1 MSSLKRDGEVRL
13 NENPISNDPDVG
25 VVDLLPADQQM
36 MDELAFNRSLLEQ
49 YKHAVD
55 ISSIVSKTDPYGVI
69 TYVNDQF
76 CRVSGYSREELVGAT
91 HRLIRHPD
99 NDPLLFQDMWQ
110 TIRGR
115 KIWQGVIKNQRKDG
129 TPYFVDS
136 VILPILDPD
145 KRITEF
151 MSIRTD
157 VTDLI
162 EQKSVIQRQFTD
174 PLTGLPN
181 RPKLI
186 SDLSE
191 LGDDASCL
199 LIDVCD
205 FSEINEYHGYQVG
218 DRLLKALALM
228 MSRLIRSDNVLYH
241 MGGDQF
247 AVVSPQ
253 SLNTEQLDYMCAELE
268 RRIAQYPVAV
278 GELKFPISVVIGAA
292 CGGNAFIEADIALHS
307 AQEKERG
314 YEIYSPGSRLTKRI
328 EDNISWVGRIRDAIR
343 HDRIEVYVQPIIDA
357 LTGRVEKYECLMR
370 LRDDDGNLHS
380 PYAFLEAAKR
390 ARLYESLMQI
400 MIFKAFNHFS
410 DRDDD
415 FSINLTARDI
425 YNSDTVA
432 MLLDKAQEYDVAKRL
447 IIEIV
452 ESEGIENYEKV
463 LDFIDRAKKIGC
475 RIAVDD
481 FGSGYSNFEYLLK
494 LDIDYIKVDGSLIKH
509 LDSDANTQMLS
520 DMIVSFGRK
529 MGAETVAEFVHNE
542 EVKQTAI
549 VLGFDYL
556 QGYHTGKPMAL
567 DEI

>member
-1 MSSLKRDGEVRL
+1 MSSLKSDSEARL
-13 NENPISNDPDVG
+13 NERAANSQVCEENNSSQT
-25 VVDLLPADQQM
+25 DQLM
-36 MDELAFNRSLLEQ
+36 MDELAFHRSLLEQ
-49 YKHAVD
+49 YKRAVD

-76 CRVSGYSREELVGAT
+76 CKVSGYSREELVGAT

-99 NDPLLFQDMWQ
+99 NDPLLFRDMWQ
-110 TIRGR
+110 TIRTR
-115 KIWQGVIKNQRKDG
+115 QSWQGVIKNQRKDG
-129 TPYFVDS
+129 SAYYVDS
-136 VILPILDPD
+136 LILPILDPD
-145 KRITEF
+145 GKIAEF

-162 EQKSVIQRQFTD
+162 EQKSIIQRQYTD
-174 PLTGLPN
+174 PLTGFPN
-181 RPKLI
+181 RQKLTD
-186 SDLSE
+186 DLAKMGE
-191 LGDDASCL
+191 ATCL
-199 LIDVCD
+199 LVDVCD

-218 DRLLKALALM
+218 DRLLKALALTL
-228 MSRLIRSDNVLYH
+228 SRLIHSDSVLYH
-241 MGGDQF
+241 LGGDQF
-247 AVVSPQ
+247 AVLTERN
-253 SLNTEQLDYMCAELE
+253 LNTEQLAYTCKELA
-268 RRIAQYPVAV
+268 RRIAQHPVVV
-278 GELKFPISVVIGAA
+278 GDLQFPISVVIGAA
-292 CGGNAFIEADIALHS
+292 CGANAFIEADIGLHS
-307 AQEKERG
+307 AQEKELS

-328 EDNISWVGRIRDAIR
+328 EDNISWVGRIRDAIK
-343 HDRIEVYVQPIIDA
+343 HDRVEVYAQPIIDA
-357 LTGRVEKYECLMR
+357 LTGHVEKYECLMR
-370 LRDDDGNLHS
+370 LRDDKGNLHS

-400 MIFKAFNHFS
+400 LIYKAFRYFS
-410 DRDDD
+410 HRDED

-425 YNSDTVA
+425 YNSDTVG
-432 MLLDKAQEYDVAKRL
+432 MLLEKALEFGVAERL

-463 LDFIDRAKKIGC
+463 HDFIDRAKKIGC

-509 LDSDANTQMLS
+509 LDSDVNTQMLS

-529 MGAETVAEFVHNE
+529 MGAETVAEFVHSE

-556 QGYHTGKPMAL
+556 QGYYTGKPMAL

>member
-1 MSSLKRDGEVRL
+1 MSSLKSDSEVRL
-13 NENPISNDPDVG
+13 NESHVDSDVSAEHS
-25 VVDLLPADQQM
+25 PSPTDQLM

-55 ISSIVSKTDPYGVI
+55 ISSIVSKTDPYGII

-76 CRVSGYSREELVGAT
+76 CKVSGYSREELVGAT
-91 HRLIRHPD
+91 HRLIRHPE
-99 NDPLLFQDMWQ
+99 NDPLLFRDMWQ
-110 TIRGR
+110 TIRNR
-115 KIWQGVIKNQRKDG
+115 QSWQGVIKNQCKDG
-129 TPYFVDS
+129 STYYVDS
-136 VILPILDPD
+136 LILPVLDPD
-145 KRITEF
+145 GKIAEF

-162 EQKSVIQRQFTD
+162 EQQSVIQRQYTD

-181 RPKLI
+181 RQKLTD
-186 SDLSE
+186 DLTE
-191 LGDDASCL
+191 MDDVTCL

-218 DRLLKALALM
+218 DRLLKALARM
-228 MSRLIRSDNVLYH
+228 MSRLIRSDSVLYH
-241 MGGDQF
+241 LGGDQF
-247 AVVSPQ
+247 AVLTRQ
-253 SLNTEQLDYMCAELE
+253 SLNTEQLAYMCKELA
-268 RRIAQYPVAV
+268 RRIAQYPVGV
-278 GELKFPISVVIGAA
+278 GELKFPVSVVIGAA
-292 CGGNAFIEADIALHS
+292 CGDNAFIEADIALHS
-307 AQEKERG
+307 AQEKERS

-357 LTGRVEKYECLMR
+357 LTGHIEKYECLMR
-370 LRDDDGNLHS
+370 LRDDEGNLHS

-390 ARLYESLMQI
+390 ARLYENLMQI
-400 MIFKAFNHFS
+400 VIYKAFRHFS
-410 DRDDD
+410 ERDDD

-425 YNSDTVA
+425 YNSETVA
-432 MLLDKAQEYDVAKRL
+432 MLLDQAQQYGVAERL

-509 LDSDANTQMLS
+509 LDSDTNTQMLS

-529 MGAETVAEFVHNE
+529 MGAETVAEFVHSE
-542 EVKQTAI
+542 EVKQSAI

-556 QGYHTGKPMAL
+556 QGYHTGKPMSL

>member
-1 MSSLKRDGEVRL
+1 MSSLKSDGEIRL
-13 NENPISNDPDVG
+13 KESPVNVAVSEGEQSASPT
-25 VVDLLPADQQM
+25 DQLM
-36 MDELAFNRSLLEQ
+36 MDELAFHRSLLEQ
-49 YKHAVD
+49 YKRAVD

-76 CRVSGYSREELVGAT
+76 CNVSGYSRDELVGAT

-99 NDPLLFQDMWQ
+99 NDPLLFRDMWQ
-110 TIRGR
+110 TIRTR
-115 KIWQGVIKNQRKDG
+115 QSWQGVIKNQRKDG
-129 TPYFVDS
+129 SAYYVDS
-136 VILPILDPD
+136 LILPVLDPD
-145 KRITEF
+145 GKIAEF

-162 EQKSVIQRQFTD
+162 EQQSIIQRQYTD
-174 PLTGLPN
+174 PLTGFPN
-181 RPKLI
+181 RQKLMD
-186 SDLSE
+186 DLAE
-191 LGDDASCL
+191 TDAVTCL
-199 LIDVCD
+199 LVDVCD

-228 MSRLIRSDNVLYH
+228 MSRLIHKDSVLYH
-241 MGGDQF
+241 LGGDQF
-247 AVVSPQ
+247 AVLIKQ
-253 SLNTEQLDYMCAELE
+253 NLNTEQLADMCKEMA
-268 RRIAQYPVAV
+268 RRIAECPVVV
-278 GELKFPISVVIGAA
+278 GELQFPISVVIGAA
-292 CGGNAFIEADIALHS
+292 SGANAFIEADIGLHS
-307 AQEKERG
+307 AQEKERT
-314 YEIYSPGSRLTKRI
+314 YEVYSPGSRLTKRI
-328 EDNISWVGRIRDAIR
+328 EDNISWVRRIRDAIQ
-343 HDRIEVYVQPIIDA
+343 HDRVEVYVQPIIDA
-357 LTGRVEKYECLMR
+357 LTGHVEKYECLMR
-370 LRDDDGNLHS
+370 LRDDEGNLHS

-400 MIFKAFNHFS
+400 LIYKAFHYFS
-410 DRDDD
+410 GREED

-432 MLLDKAQEYDVAKRL
+432 MLLDKALEFGVADRL

-529 MGAETVAEFVHNE
+529 MGAETVAEFVHSE
-542 EVKQTAI
+542 EVKQSAI

-556 QGYHTGKPMAL
+556 QGYHTGKPMSL

>member
-1 MSSLKRDGEVRL
+1 MSSLKSDSEVRL
-13 NENPISNDPDVG
+13 NEGPVISDVSEEHS
-25 VVDLLPADQQM
+25 VSSTDQLM

-76 CRVSGYSREELVGAT
+76 CKVSGYSREELVGAT

-99 NDPLLFQDMWQ
+99 NDPLLFRDMWQ
-110 TIRGR
+110 TIRSR
-115 KIWQGVIKNQRKDG
+115 QSWQGVIKNQRKDG
-129 TPYFVDS
+129 STYYVES
-136 VILPILDPD
+136 LILPVLDPD
-145 KRITEF
+145 EKITEF

-162 EQKSVIQRQFTD
+162 EQQSVIQRQYTD

-181 RPKLI
+181 RQKLTD
-186 SDLSE
+186 DLTE
-191 LGDDASCL
+191 MDEVTCL

-205 FSEINEYHGYQVG
+205 FSEINEYHGYEVG

-228 MSRLIRSDNVLYH
+228 MSRLIRSDSVLYH
-241 MGGDQF
+241 LGGDQF
-247 AVVSPQ
+247 AVLTRQ
-253 SLNTEQLDYMCAELE
+253 SLNSDQLAYMCKELAG
-268 RRIAQYPVAV
+268 RIAQYPVGV

-292 CGGNAFIEADIALHS
+292 CGANALIEADIALHS
-307 AQEKERG
+307 AQEKERT

-357 LTGRVEKYECLMR
+357 LTGHVEKYECLMR
-370 LRDDDGNLHS
+370 LRDDEGNLHS

-390 ARLYESLMQI
+390 ARLYENLMQI
-400 MIFKAFNHFS
+400 VIYKAFRHFS
-410 DRDDD
+410 ERDDD

-425 YNSDTVA
+425 YNSETVA
-432 MLLDKAQEYDVAKRL
+432 MLLDKALEYGVAERL

-509 LDSDANTQMLS
+509 LDSDSNTQMLS

-529 MGAETVAEFVHNE
+529 MGAETVAEFVHSE

-556 QGYHTGKPMAL
+556 QGYHTGKPMSL

>member
-1 MSSLKRDGEVRL
+1 MSSLKSDGEIRL
-13 NENPISNDPDVG
+13 KESPVNVDVSEG
-25 VVDLLPADQQM
+25 ESSTSPTDQLM
-36 MDELAFNRSLLEQ
+36 MEELAFHRSLLEQ

-76 CRVSGYSREELVGAT
+76 CKVSGYSRNELVGAT

-99 NDPLLFQDMWQ
+99 NDPLLFRDMWQ
-110 TIRGR
+110 TIRTR
-115 KIWQGVIKNQRKDG
+115 QSWQGVIKNQRKDG
-129 TPYFVDS
+129 SAYYVDS
-136 VILPILDPD
+136 LILPVLDPD
-145 KRITEF
+145 GKIAEF

-162 EQKSVIQRQFTD
+162 EQKSIIQRQYTD
-174 PLTGLPN
+174 PLTGFPN
-181 RPKLI
+181 RQKLMD
-186 SDLSE
+186 DLAE
-191 LGDDASCL
+191 TDEVTCL
-199 LIDVCD
+199 LVDVCD

-218 DRLLKALALM
+218 DRLLKALAHM
-228 MSRLIRSDNVLYH
+228 MSRLIHKDSVLYH
-241 MGGDQF
+241 LGGDQF
-247 AVVSPQ
+247 AVLIKKN
-253 SLNTEQLDYMCAELE
+253 LNTEQLADMCKELA
-268 RRIAQYPVAV
+268 RRIAEYPVMV
-278 GELKFPISVVIGAA
+278 GDLQFPLSVVIGAA
-292 CGGNAFIEADIALHS
+292 SGANAFIEADIGLHS
-307 AQEKERG
+307 AQEKERT

-328 EDNISWVGRIRDAIR
+328 EDNISWVGRIRDAIQ
-343 HDRIEVYVQPIIDA
+343 HDRVEVYVQPIIDA
-357 LTGRVEKYECLMR
+357 LTGHVEKYECLMR
-370 LRDDDGNLHS
+370 LRDDEGNLHS

-390 ARLYESLMQI
+390 ARLYENLMQI
-400 MIFKAFNHFS
+400 LISKAFHYFS
-410 DRDDD
+410 GRDED
-415 FSINLTARDI
+415 FSINLTASDI

-432 MLLDKAQEYDVAKRL
+432 MLLDKALEFGVADRL

-463 LDFIDRAKKIGC
+463 LDFIDQAKKIGC

-529 MGAETVAEFVHNE
+529 MGAETVAEFVHSE
-542 EVKQTAI
+542 EVKQSAI

-556 QGYHTGKPMAL
+556 QGYHTGKPMSL
-567 DEI
+567 EEI